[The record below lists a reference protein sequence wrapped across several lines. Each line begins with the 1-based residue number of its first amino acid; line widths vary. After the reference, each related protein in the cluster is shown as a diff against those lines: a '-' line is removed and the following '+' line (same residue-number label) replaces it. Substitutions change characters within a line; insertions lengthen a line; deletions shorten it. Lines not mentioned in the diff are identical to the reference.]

1 MPCRQIGQTEPRDN
15 ETADA
20 FRYFFRQHRANY
32 NGCFWDGTL
41 IAGMRN
47 GVSKIEGRAVISLY
61 FHMECNRIIGGRSEE
76 RAWMASEN
84 GDEAIRAIFFDGK

>member
-47 GVSKIEGRAVISLY
+47 GVSKIE
-61 FHMECNRIIGGRSEE
+61 E